1 MRATEF
7 ITEQENPKVDLTPNY
22 PNYEVLVGEFIG
34 MRKNRARFLIVA
46 SELKP
51 GVRETDKIFR
61 AKTTNTPISVEISK
75 VRNRTVIG

>member
-1 MRATEF
+1 M
-7 ITEQENPKVDLTPNY
+7 K
-22 PNYEVLVGEFIG
+22 
-34 MRKNRARFLIVA
+34 KNRARFLIVA

-75 VRNRTVIG
+75 VRNRTVVG

>member
-22 PNYEVLVGEFIG
+22 PNYKVLVGEFIG
-34 MRKNRARFLIVA
+34 IKKNMARFLIVS

-61 AKTTNTPISVEISK
+61 AKTTNTPISIEISK
-75 VRNRTVIG
+75 AKNRTVVG

>member
-7 ITEQENPKVDLTPNY
+7 ITEQANPKIDLTPNY

-51 GVRETDKIFR
+51 GVRETDNIFR
-61 AKTTNTPISVEISK
+61 AKTTNTPISIEISK
-75 VRNRTVIG
+75 VKNRTVVG